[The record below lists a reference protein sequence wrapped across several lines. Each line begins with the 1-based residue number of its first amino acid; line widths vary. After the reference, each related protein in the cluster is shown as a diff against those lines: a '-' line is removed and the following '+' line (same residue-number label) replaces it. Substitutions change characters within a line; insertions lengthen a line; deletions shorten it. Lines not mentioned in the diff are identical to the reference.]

1 MSKKSNLKF
10 NIASLVSTVCDV
22 GDIKYAPGTFG
33 SLITFPIFLIIN
45 KVMSILGIQSLL
57 ALASL
62 YLIIILLLF
71 LLANWAINVYITTNK
86 KDDPSEVVIDEV
98 NDPSEVVIDEVIG
111 QLIAYMLPF
120 LLTVYYYTDFISVM
134 FDSSMI
140 SIITGLILIIAPFL
154 FFRVFDILKVGLV
167 GYIDSH
173 IHGSIGIIMD
183 DVVAGFYAGFSVC
196 IMISAFLIGIATL
209 S

>member
-10 NIASLVSTVCDV
+10 NIASLISTVCEV

-45 KVMSILGIQSLL
+45 KAISMLGIQTLL

-86 KDDPSEVVIDEV
+86 KD
-98 NDPSEVVIDEVIG
+98 DPSEVVIDEVIG

>member
-1 MSKKSNLKF
+1 MSKKNNLKF
-10 NIASLVSTVCDV
+10 NIASLISTVCEV

-86 KDDPSEVVIDEV
+86 KD
-98 NDPSEVVIDEVIG
+98 DPSEVVIDEVIG

-173 IHGSIGIIMD
+173 IHGSVGIIMD

>member
-1 MSKKSNLKF
+1 MSKKNNLKF
-10 NIASLVSTVCDV
+10 NIASLISTVCEV

-98 NDPSEVVIDEVIG
+98 IG

-140 SIITGLILIIAPFL
+140 SIITGLILIITPFL

-167 GYIDSH
+167 GYIDSN
-173 IHGSIGIIMD
+173 IHGSVGIIMD

>member
-1 MSKKSNLKF
+1 MSKKNNLKF
-10 NIASLVSTVCDV
+10 NIASLISTVCEV

-45 KVMSILGIQSLL
+45 KVMSILGIQIFLE
-57 ALASL
+57 LASL
-62 YLIIILLLF
+62 YIIIILLLF

-86 KDDPSEVVIDEV
+86 KD
-98 NDPSEVVIDEVIG
+98 DPSEVVIDEVIG

-173 IHGSIGIIMD
+173 IHGSVGIIMD

>member
-10 NIASLVSTVCDV
+10 NIASLISTVCEV

-98 NDPSEVVIDEVIG
+98 IG

-154 FFRVFDILKVGLV
+154 FFRVFDILKIGLV

>member
-1 MSKKSNLKF
+1 MSKKNNLKF
-10 NIASLVSTVCDV
+10 NIASLISTVCEV

-98 NDPSEVVIDEVIG
+98 IG

-120 LLTVYYYTDFISVM
+120 LLTVYYYTDFISII

>member
-10 NIASLVSTVCDV
+10 NIASLVSTVCEV

-86 KDDPSEVVIDEV
+86 KD
-98 NDPSEVVIDEVIG
+98 DPSEVVIDEVIG

>member
-1 MSKKSNLKF
+1 MSKKNNLKF
-10 NIASLVSTVCDV
+10 NIASLISTVCEV

-86 KDDPSEVVIDEV
+86 KD
-98 NDPSEVVIDEVIG
+98 DPSEVVIDEVIG

>member
-10 NIASLVSTVCDV
+10 NIASLISTVCEV

-86 KDDPSEVVIDEV
+86 KD
-98 NDPSEVVIDEVIG
+98 DPSEVVIDEVIG

>member
-1 MSKKSNLKF
+1 MSKNNNLKF
-10 NIASLVSTVCDV
+10 NTASLVSTVCDV
-22 GDIKYAPGTFG
+22 GNIKYAPGTFG
-33 SLITFPIFLIIN
+33 SLVTFPIFLIIN
-45 KVMSILGIQSLL
+45 KAISLLGVKTLL
-57 ALASL
+57 ALSSL

-71 LLANWAINVYITTNK
+71 LLANWAINIYIGNNK
-86 KDDPSEVVIDEV
+86 N
-98 NDPSEVVIDEVIG
+98 NDPGEVVIDEVIG

-134 FDSSMI
+134 FDTSII

-154 FFRVFDILKVGLV
+154 FFRIFDILKIGLV
-167 GYIDSH
+167 GYMDSH

-183 DVVAGFYAGFSVC
+183 DVIAGFYAGFSVC
-196 IMISAFLIGIATL
+196 IMISAFLIGIAIL

>member
-10 NIASLVSTVCDV
+10 NIASLISTVCEV

-71 LLANWAINVYITTNK
+71 LLANWAINIYITTNK
-86 KDDPSEVVIDEV
+86 KD
-98 NDPSEVVIDEVIG
+98 DPSEVVIDEVIG

-196 IMISAFLIGIATL
+196 TMISAFLIGIATL

>member
-86 KDDPSEVVIDEV
+86 KD
-98 NDPSEVVIDEVIG
+98 DPSEVVIDEVIG

>member
-98 NDPSEVVIDEVIG
+98 IG

-173 IHGSIGIIMD
+173 IHGSVGIIMD

>member
-10 NIASLVSTVCDV
+10 NIASLISTVCEV

-86 KDDPSEVVIDEV
+86 KD
-98 NDPSEVVIDEVIG
+98 DPSEVVIDEVIG

-173 IHGSIGIIMD
+173 IHGSVGIIMD

>member
-10 NIASLVSTVCDV
+10 NIASLISTVCEV

-57 ALASL
+57 TLASL

-71 LLANWAINVYITTNK
+71 LLANWAINIYIGTNK
-86 KDDPSEVVIDEV
+86 K

-196 IMISAFLIGIATL
+196 TMISAFLIGIATL

>member
-10 NIASLVSTVCDV
+10 NIASLISTVCEV

-86 KDDPSEVVIDEV
+86 KD
-98 NDPSEVVIDEVIG
+98 DPSEVVIDEVIG

-196 IMISAFLIGIATL
+196 TMISAFLIGIATL